1 MELLNWPGKVS
12 LNSDWEME
20 EQQSEKKELHKQRG
34 QCLWTAGEA
43 GTCPGMLGTSRKSL
57 AEPVQ
62 AAMKCQSE
70 DGEWESTSSGP
81 NHALENCQEF
91 SAPTPVP
98 SL

>member
-20 EQQSEKKELHKQRG
+20 EQQSEKKELHKQRR

-43 GTCPGMLGTSRKSL
+43 GTCPGMLETGRKSL

-62 AAMKCQSE
+62 AAVKCQSE

-81 NHALENCQEF
+81 SHALENCQEF
-91 SAPTPVP
+91 SAPTLVP